1 MIRVEWTLP
10 ARDDL
15 ARIDAAF
22 AAQDPVFAERVARV
36 AIRAGRFLS
45 DWPGSGSLISDG
57 GLRKWPVTG
66 TPYILMYR
74 ILHDR
79 IQILRVRHNR
89 EDWRAAP

>member
-15 ARIDAAF
+15 ARIDDDF
-22 AAQDPVFAERVARV
+22 AAPDPEFAEKVART

-45 DWPGSGSLISDG
+45 DWPGSGSLISNG
-57 GLRKWPVTG
+57 GLRKWPVKD

-74 ILHDR
+74 ILQDR

-89 EDWRAAP
+89 EDWRDSP